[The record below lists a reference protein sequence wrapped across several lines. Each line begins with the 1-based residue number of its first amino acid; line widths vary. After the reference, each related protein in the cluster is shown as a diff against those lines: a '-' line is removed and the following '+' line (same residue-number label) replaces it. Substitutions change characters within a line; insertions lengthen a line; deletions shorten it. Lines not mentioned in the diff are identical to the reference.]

1 MATLIWLGGTS
12 TDSTVLS
19 NWKDQST
26 GSAPTSIATTDDFLF
41 NAEGAGNP
49 CVFKQATIATLTTAT
64 GWNARITFDNP
75 TLSLTAL
82 NFLADSEIAFANS
95 STAFTFNGNHITTTP
110 FFNHPVVFGGN
121 ITYAGSNGR
130 ETVSWVFNNN
140 NSDPSF
146 LCDGLYPKITINAIF
161 TTDVSSDVSN
171 TTTGKVECIS
181 MTMTSTG
188 KFTNTN
194 LSAAS
199 TQKHIHIT
207 SSNLATQQLV
217 IENDVFDMR
226 NSKLTLTAANNL
238 KIPCTNDTTNYSG
251 SKPTF
256 FANLGDVVLAQ
267 GASFGLKMFVPNGL
281 TLECN
286 SLEIQNGVFLLGGEE
301 PNAASEIHLVK
312 KPKVRGTWNFKPI
325 TDGIYRSFGRAS
337 QSMFALT
344 AKEAHI
350 TDKLTVDGLIDP
362 TGLEL
367 TPVGA
372 NPGGVAA
379 NTLWLNS
386 GDSNKL
392 YHGSSEVG
400 GGGGGGSGTVTS
412 IATSAPITGGTIT
425 STGTIGISAATTSAA
440 GSMSAADKTKL
451 DGIEASATADQ
462 TAAEIRTLVESATD
476 SNVFTDADHTKL
488 NGIETSATAD
498 QNANEVPVSAS
509 PSNYTASSANVES
522 HLSGIDTALGSVS
535 ASVAPITLDTGNN
548 RVGINEASPD
558 HDLHVHGS
566 GNYTVKFE
574 HGEGQTLFNK
584 YGHVQIF
591 NDNTSP
597 ADGST
602 LDNPVWQIGQR
613 DGGQLD
619 IACGNISTQ
628 LVPATKKVMEFKRV
642 GNTESGAIQIGFFGA
657 TAASKTTVAAL
668 GAQSAASPAAPA
680 PPGAG
685 DTLHADF
692 DAAITQLNT
701 NINNIQAKLD
711 ALITSLSNLGLV

>member
-1 MATLIWLGGTS
+1 MATLIWLGTTS
-12 TDSTVLS
+12 TDSNVLA

-26 GSAPTSIATTDDFLF
+26 GSAPSSIAITDDFLF
-41 NAEGAGNP
+41 NGDGGSNP
-49 CVFKQATIATLTTAT
+49 CLFRQATIATLTTAA
-64 GWNARITFDNP
+64 GWNARITFDS
-75 TLSLTAL
+75 TSLSLTAL
-82 NFLADSEIAFANS
+82 NFLADSEIAFSNA
-95 STAFTFNGNHITTTP
+95 STVFTFNGNHITTTP

-161 TTDVSSDVSN
+161 TTDVSANVSN

-181 MTMTSTG
+181 MTMSSTG

-194 LSAAS
+194 LSASS

-207 SSNLATQQLV
+207 SSNLAAQHLI

-226 NSKLTLTAANNL
+226 NAKLTLTAANSL

-251 SKPTF
+251 SKTTF
-256 FANLGDVVLAQ
+256 FANLGDVVLAT
-267 GASFGLKMFVPNGL
+267 GASSGLKMFVPNGL

-312 KPKVRGTWNFKPI
+312 KPKLRGTWNFKPI

-362 TGLEL
+362 TGMEF
-367 TPVGA
+367 TPVAA

-400 GGGGGGSGTVTS
+400 GGGGGSGTVTN
-412 IATSAPITGGTIT
+412 IATSAPITGGAIT

-440 GSMSAADKTKL
+440 GSMSSADKTKL
-451 DGIEASATADQ
+451 DGIQASAD
-462 TAAEIRTLVESATD
+462 VTD
-476 SNVFTDADHTKL
+476 
-488 NGIETSATAD
+488 
-498 QNANEVPVSAS
+498 
-509 PSNYTASSANVES
+509 
-522 HLSGIDTALGSVS
+522 S
-535 ASVAPITLDTGNN
+535 ASVTAAGALMDSEVTNLAQVKAFDSADYATAAQGALADTSLQDPAAFATAAQGAKADSAQQPPSEGAFANGDKTKLDGIATGATATPALQHFRLRMKSNSN
-548 RVGINEASPD
+548 AV
-558 HDLHVHGS
+558 
-566 GNYTVKFE
+566 NYTVT
-574 HGEGQTLFNK
+574 GSYTVL
-584 YGHVQIF
+584 
-591 NDNTSP
+591 DLANTSIWEETTTGAH
-597 ADGST
+597 ADIVLVNDTNDHITLSAGGIYQIVVSVEFFPTSSQLRDMWLVIST
-602 LDNPVWQIGQR
+602 DASST
-613 DGGQLD
+613 GQLGTD
-619 IACGNISTQ
+619 RLQSLSTS
-628 LVPATKKVMEFKRV
+628 AV
-642 GNTESGAIQIGFFGA
+642 GNVQLKHSVVYEIPNAGSDTDIYFSLRSNGNNSNIIAFGSGSNRTSITVTRIGDAI
-657 TAASKTTVAAL
+657 S
-668 GAQSAASPAAPA
+668 
-680 PPGAG
+680 
-685 DTLHADF
+685 
-692 DAAITQLNT
+692 
-701 NINNIQAKLD
+701 
-711 ALITSLSNLGLV
+711 